1 MPQEMFEF
9 TDNDIESIAYS
20 VAFSEWLGID
30 NLQRC
35 TLARFTEEEMRK
47 YKDKLAHFRDFFKNA
62 SGEDYFSHYI
72 LHEKGD
78 K

>member
-47 YKDKLAHFRDFFKNA
+47 YKD
-62 SGEDYFSHYI
+62 
-72 LHEKGD
+72 
-78 K
+78 